1 MRASVAMGSVI
12 RAKQVP
18 SAHRHHHGV
27 VNSFGFG
34 SDPALREVA
43 CIRVL
48 SLSVAC
54 RSCEAGGT
62 FTPPAPALPR
72 NRGLAPGHARTP
84 VCGPPVPT
92 ETLPGERVSR
102 VRGFPYT
109 RHVHTPRTCAAG
121 GDLHMSRRGQRAP
134 RRTVGGRGWCSRR
147 ARGGGTAIE
156 ARSAWRTPVTPRA
169 SRPLRRLPADG
180 EPLGAAGGRAGPPG
194 DRVHGFR
201 KA

>member
-84 VCGPPVPT
+84 VCGPPFRQRLFQAKGSRASV
-92 ETLPGERVSR
+92 VSR
-102 VRGFPYT
+102 THATYT
-109 RHVHTPRTCAAG
+109 RHV
-121 GDLHMSRRGQRAP
+121 RAP
-134 RRTVGGRGWCSRR
+134 P
-147 ARGGGTAIE
+147 E
-156 ARSAWRTPVTPRA
+156 ATST
-169 SRPLRRLPADG
+169 
-180 EPLGAAGGRAGPPG
+180 
-194 DRVHGFR
+194 
-201 KA
+201 